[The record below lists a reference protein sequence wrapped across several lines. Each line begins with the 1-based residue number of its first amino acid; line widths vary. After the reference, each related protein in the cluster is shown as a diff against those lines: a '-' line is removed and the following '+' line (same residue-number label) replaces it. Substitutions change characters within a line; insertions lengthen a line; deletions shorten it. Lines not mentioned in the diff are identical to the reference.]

1 LYTLLK
7 TARSSMLLMFI
18 YDNMSY
24 PVSLVSSSY
33 LFNFIYELY
42 VQSLEMPPVANC
54 VKDDQ

>member
-1 LYTLLK
+1 
-7 TARSSMLLMFI
+7 MLLMFI
-18 YDNMSY
+18 YDNMPY
-24 PVSLVSSSY
+24 PVSLVSYSY